1 MVLLIQ
7 HIFQLKVFT
16 LDKQWSGFQFKFN
29 WRLHNNCLYRFSF
42 NQNWKTAQRWI
53 VQRNSAWLSLSGKAH
68 DTLHLEKNTTWDF
81 IRFLL
86 HSGHLQRKRG
96 GDVSLIWGYHLKLGS
111 RHSELNNRS
120 RNQSKFIHH
129 IHWNLLYSLKSKFI
143 KWKTKRTY
151 PR

>member
-7 HIFQLKVFT
+7 HIFQLKVSRST
-16 LDKQWSGFQFKFN
+16 SNGLDFN
-29 WRLHNNCLYRFSF
+29 SSSIEDCTIIVCTDFHSIRIERLHKDELCKGTPLGSQARPMIHST
-42 NQNWKTAQRWI
+42 WGKTLLEISSDSCCI
-53 VQRNSAWLSLSGKAH
+53 VGISKG
-68 DTLHLEKNTTWDF
+68 E
-81 IRFLL
+81 
-86 HSGHLQRKRG
+86 GGRG
-96 GDVSLIWGYHLKLGS
+96 VSYIWGYHLKLGS